1 MDKDYSLQYQSIL
14 SAIYLES
21 LKQLLIEKKVITQEE
36 WAQKVNYILSDPLLK
51 EKYDEIEFYMNM
63 QNICSKKDP
72 LNEEDEKYLLS
83 KGVKYY
89 TEDEIKS
96 LIDLMK
102 NKVDFDDALEDV

>member
-1 MDKDYSLQYQSIL
+1 MDKDYSLQYQL
-14 SAIYLES
+14 LVSAIHLES
-21 LKQLLIEKKVITQEE
+21 LKLLLIEKKVFTQEE
-36 WAQKVNYILSDPLLK
+36 WSQKVNYILSEPILK

-89 TEDEIKS
+89 TADEIKS

-102 NKVDFDDALEDV
+102 NKVDIDDAFEDV